1 MKLPKEEFRRLSF
14 DFALRLEAD
23 GVSAAAL
30 EVLWNRLAFMHG
42 EEEGDDEQTLAFSI
56 RLPLSCW
63 LQAEPTGNTMLPPAP
78 TPAPVAAAAAELL
91 AVVDEDDDDLPM
103 LFVFFP

>member
-1 MKLPKEEFRRLSF
+1 
-14 DFALRLEAD
+14 
-23 GVSAAAL
+23 
-30 EVLWNRLAFMHG
+30 MHG

-78 TPAPVAAAAAELL
+78 TPAAAAAAELL
-91 AVVDEDDDDLPM
+91 AVVDEDDDELPM